1 MKTTARLGLLAL
13 LLSIVWA
20 ACTHDPDVPPR
31 PAPKPDTTAVD
42 SALLGKWYLLGSG
55 WKYDM
60 DPQPLDTVAYVLEFG
75 GDGSLHGYAVN
86 GSYTLKDTAL
96 RFKLYAVDEQRMPDR
111 LLTYRKKLLSVYR
124 YTIYSDG
131 LLRLY
136 YDNDTKYLLFDR
148 KEPAPPVLNQLP
160 RALLATWRI
169 NEYRLI
175 EDRVTRD
182 LSNSEPIQLR
192 FNADTTWTLQ
202 VSSGQTTGPFR
213 TDSWTIRFNHRLK
226 PMDRFGSPDDRR
238 LLESLREVVWYEVKG
253 DKLTLYFSEGAGFI
267 SCQKVEPEA
276 GRIDEHLCQPWKL
289 VGFGHTADGSLRELT
304 GADRL
309 SNKTFLV
316 ELLINGM
323 LYTLSSSNE
332 LYGNFSMNGQSI
344 RMNVGGGTKVGET
357 KVGEAYVRALN
368 AAERFELQKDGR
380 LKLFY
385 NQGRDYLLFRE
396 GISIISST
404 PPAEL
409 LGKWTLAEIHYS
421 ARPPVVFKPGEQTIT
436 FHKSG
441 YIDIEGYELF
451 GSILEDQLSYGYHP
465 WGEEKTLFI
474 GWTYF
479 TYNLEGETLT
489 MTNKAAKDGPRY
501 VFKRLRK

>member
-1 MKTTARLGLLAL
+1 
-13 LLSIVWA
+13 
-20 ACTHDPDVPPR
+20 
-31 PAPKPDTTAVD
+31 
-42 SALLGKWYLLGSG
+42 
-55 WKYDM
+55 
-60 DPQPLDTVAYVLEFG
+60 
-75 GDGSLHGYAVN
+75 
-86 GSYTLKDTAL
+86 
-96 RFKLYAVDEQRMPDR
+96 
-111 LLTYRKKLLSVYR
+111 
-124 YTIYSDG
+124 
-131 LLRLY
+131 
-136 YDNDTKYLLFDR
+136 
-148 KEPAPPVLNQLP
+148 
-160 RALLATWRI
+160 
-169 NEYRLI
+169 
-175 EDRVTRD
+175 
-182 LSNSEPIQLR
+182 
-192 FNADTTWTLQ
+192 
-202 VSSGQTTGPFR
+202 
-213 TDSWTIRFNHRLK
+213 
-226 PMDRFGSPDDRR
+226 MDRFGSPDDRR
-238 LLESLREVVWYEVKG
+238 LLESLREVVWYELKG
-253 DKLTLYFSEGAGFI
+253 DELTLYFSEGAGFI

-357 KVGEAYVRALN
+357 KAGEAYVRALN

-409 LGKWTLAEIHYS
+409 LGKWVMTDLRRYAM
-421 ARPPVVFKPGEQTIT
+421 PPTGFKLSEQTVDFRSDGFVYIT
-436 FHKSG
+436 G
-441 YIDIEGYELF
+441 TEPF
-451 GSILEDQLSYGYHP
+451 GTSLGNKLPYGYQP
-465 WGEEKTLFI
+465 WGNEDNLLV
-474 GWTYF
+474 GYMYF
-479 TYNLEGETLT
+479 SCRIDGDELRLGRNSSV
-489 MTNKAAKDGPRY
+489 DGPVY

>member
-1 MKTTARLGLLAL
+1 M
-13 LLSIVWA
+13 
-20 ACTHDPDVPPR
+20 
-31 PAPKPDTTAVD
+31 
-42 SALLGKWYLLGSG
+42 
-55 WKYDM
+55 
-60 DPQPLDTVAYVLEFG
+60 
-75 GDGSLHGYAVN
+75 
-86 GSYTLKDTAL
+86 
-96 RFKLYAVDEQRMPDR
+96 
-111 LLTYRKKLLSVYR
+111 
-124 YTIYSDG
+124 
-131 LLRLY
+131 
-136 YDNDTKYLLFDR
+136 
-148 KEPAPPVLNQLP
+148 P

-182 LSNSEPIQLR
+182 LSNSEPIRLR

-213 TDSWTIRFNHRLK
+213 TDSWTIRFNHGLK

-253 DKLTLYFSEGAGFI
+253 DELTLYFSEGAGFI
-267 SCQKVEPEA
+267 SCRKVEPEA

-316 ELLINGM
+316 ELQINGM

-357 KVGEAYVRALN
+357 KAGEAYVRALN

-409 LGKWTLAEIHYS
+409 LGKWVMADLRLYAM
-421 ARPPVVFKPGEQTIT
+421 PPRGFKLSEQTVDFRSDGFVYIT
-436 FHKSG
+436 G
-441 YIDIEGYELF
+441 TEPF
-451 GSILEDQLSYGYHP
+451 GTSLGNKLPYGYRP
-465 WGEEKTLFI
+465 WGNEDNLLV
-474 GWTYF
+474 GYMYF
-479 TYNLEGETLT
+479 SCRIDGDELRLGRNSSV
-489 MTNKAAKDGPRY
+489 DGPVY